1 MIDLDD
7 NKVKGT
13 SIQDWEGMKKD
24 DDCDIRLLG
33 YIASQD
39 WEGAKNDDDYEIR
52 ELGRLA
58 EKHINK
64 GGIK

>member
-1 MIDLDD
+1 VYDIRILGY
-7 NKVKGT
+7 KA
-13 SIQDWEGMKKD
+13 SQDWEGAKKD
-24 DDCDIRLLG
+24 TYWRNRGLG